1 MGINLFHKISSRNAQ
16 IGNHDHDHRLMVGL
30 WLVGVMTWDPL
41 LRRAKRHQLEK
52 KAKGEGG
59 DQEGQNDDPHGGS
72 KKT

>member
-1 MGINLFHKISSRNAQ
+1 
-16 IGNHDHDHRLMVGL
+16 MVGL